1 MNVALDL
8 VSHFVKQPVAV
19 HLLLLVVHFSSG
31 AQIER
36 NSSAARRT
44 ETGRVHFKNHQTR
57 SPDSNQTLPHLA
69 FHSSRVGC
77 STTEKRSH
85 MQCRGLSAGLSNTC

>member
-1 MNVALDL
+1 VNVALDL
-8 VSHFVKQPVAV
+8 VSHVVKQPVAV
-19 HLLLLVVHFSSG
+19 HLLLVVHFSSG

-36 NSSAARRT
+36 NSSAARRM

-69 FHSSRVGC
+69 FHCSRVGC
-77 STTEKRSH
+77 STIDKRGH